1 MYRRNGR
8 GRLLLLVFLAL
19 AVLVITLDYRQG
31 PGGPLERAKDFS
43 VTIVAPIQRGFT
55 TIFRPVGNFF
65 SSIGELGSLRSK
77 NAELEEELEQARAE
91 VRAAESLVGEN
102 RRLTELLGLEESWVA
117 GDRVSARVIATA
129 PRNYK
134 WAAIIDKG
142 RADGIR
148 PDMAVIGVEGLV
160 GKVITASQHQSTVLY
175 LVDPSGA
182 ARARVDGGRDAGTV
196 KGRGAGEPLTF
207 LYVGSNA
214 DAEVGDTV
222 ITSGYDGGIFPP
234 GIPIG
239 HVVDVG
245 GDEREASQEI
255 DVEPY
260 VEFTTLDFV
269 QVLMES
275 GPQLTSSEGS

>member
-43 VTIVAPIQRGFT
+43 VTLVAPVQRGFT

-77 NAELEEELEQARAE
+77 NAELEDAVDQLEAENRQAEELINENTRLAE
-91 VRAAESLVGEN
+91 LLDLEDSWVVGE
-102 RRLTELLGLEESWVA
+102 
-117 GDRVSARVIATA
+117 RVNARVMATG
-129 PRNYK
+129 PNNWK

-142 RADGIR
+142 RSDGIE
-148 PDMAVIGVEGLV
+148 PDMAVIAPEGLV
-160 GKVITASQHQSTVLY
+160 GKVISASSHQATVLF
-175 LVDPSGA
+175 LIDPRGA
-182 ARARVDGGRDAGTV
+182 AGARVSGGRDAGTV
-196 KGRGAGEPLTF
+196 KGNGAGEALTF
-207 LYVGSNA
+207 ERVGVNA
-214 DAEVGDTV
+214 DAEEGDKV
-222 ITSGYDGGIFPP
+222 VTSGYDGGIFPA

-239 HVVDVG
+239 VIVDVG
-245 GDEREASQEI
+245 GDARQATKEI

-260 VEFTTLDFV
+260 VDFTTLDFV
-269 QVLMES
+269 QVLVES
-275 GPQLTSSEGS
+275 GAKLTLNEGS